1 MFSTF
6 SKWISI
12 KLGNAGAFLAAIFFV
27 VIWAILGPFYQFSET
42 WQLTINTFTTIVVF
56 LMVFLLQNTQNR
68 NAVAIHLKLDEIIRA
83 IEGANNE
90 LLKIEKLSDEE
101 LQILYLRYEN
111 LANRIKDRIKNGKQ
125 DRGSPDL

>member
-1 MFSTF
+1 
-6 SKWISI
+6 
-12 KLGNAGAFLAAIFFV
+12 
-27 VIWAILGPFYQFSET
+27 
-42 WQLTINTFTTIVVF
+42 
-56 LMVFLLQNTQNR
+56 LLQNTQNR